1 MKTNA
6 GNTGMN
12 EVHGGASRAHE
23 LGGAEGRLLAL
34 FRGRPDAA
42 TSVGA
47 ALRLHGAENIAIEA
61 EWVDGL
67 QAIRATWPIT
77 DASAMNEPWLN
88 QVVRRIDPRGG
99 DRIRANLGAVR
110 RVGIFVSRSDHCLAD
125 LLQRNWSGT
134 LPCEVAFVASNH
146 EDCRGLAELFGVPFH
161 FFDMRSKARELIE
174 AEQLA
179 LLERERVHLI
189 VLARYMQILSPAFV
203 AHYPGRIINIHHALL
218 PAFEGADP
226 YRRAVARGV
235 KFIGATA
242 HYVTADLDAGPIIE
256 QEVLRVTHRD
266 DPQALRKKGA
276 ELERITLARAVKL
289 HVDDRVLPVNDRVVV
304 FDGHATHH
312 DAMLEGLMQSG
323 RVDAG
328 ADHTGDTQHWLTT
341 EWPMLEL
348 QRSLPDVFP
357 GAGRHTDR
365 EVA

>member
-1 MKTNA
+1 
-6 GNTGMN
+6 MN
-12 EVHGGASRAHE
+12 EAHGGSRHTHHQ
-23 LGGAEGRLLAL
+23 GGAEGRLLAL

-42 TSVGA
+42 ASVGA

-77 DASAMNEPWLN
+77 DASAMNESWLG
-88 QVVRRIDPRGG
+88 QVVRRIDPSGG
-99 DRIRANLGAVR
+99 DRIRANLGAAR
-110 RVGIFVSRSDHCLAD
+110 RVGIFVSRTNHCLAD

-146 EDCRGLAELFGVPFH
+146 EDCRGLTELFGVPFH
-161 FFDMRSKARELIE
+161 FFDMRGKPRELVE

-179 LLERERVHLI
+179 LLEREQVHLI

-203 AHYPGRIINIHHALL
+203 ARYPGRIINIHHALL

-226 YRRAVARGV
+226 YCRAVARGV

-242 HYVTADLDAGPIIE
+242 HYVTAGLDAGPIIE

-266 DPQALRKKGA
+266 DPQALRRKGA
-276 ELERITLARAVKL
+276 ELERLTLARAVKL

-312 DAMLEGLMQSG
+312 DAMLDGPMQSEST
-323 RVDAG
+323 DAG
-328 ADHTGDTQHWLTT
+328 ARRPAEAQHWLATK
-341 EWPMLEL
+341 WPLLEL

-357 GAGRHTDR
+357 GAGRHADR
-365 EVA
+365 EIA